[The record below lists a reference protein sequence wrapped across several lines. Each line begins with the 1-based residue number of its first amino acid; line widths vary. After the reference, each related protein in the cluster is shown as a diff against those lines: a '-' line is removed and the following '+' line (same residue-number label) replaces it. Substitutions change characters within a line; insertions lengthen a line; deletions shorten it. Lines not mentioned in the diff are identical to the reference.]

1 MIERILKRIAKYWQL
16 SIVNKPPED
25 ERILTPVHYWRQPA
39 KLADIYIRLAAMLSN
54 VAQCH

>member
-1 MIERILKRIAKYWQL
+1 VGSYLALYCNYWQL